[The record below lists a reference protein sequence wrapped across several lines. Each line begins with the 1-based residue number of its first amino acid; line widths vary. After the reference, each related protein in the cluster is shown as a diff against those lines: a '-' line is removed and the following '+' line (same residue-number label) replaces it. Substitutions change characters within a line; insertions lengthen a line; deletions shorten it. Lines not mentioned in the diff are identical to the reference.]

1 MNKNTNY
8 EIRICSVY
16 NNICSEW
23 SKKEK
28 IKTDFIDESVIL
40 NQEDRDKILNWLNPL
55 YIGKNFYLK
64 LIYRREN
71 DMSVQTFHSK
81 CDKKGPTLVVCK
93 AGKDKIG
100 GYTNINWESLKGINK
115 YDDGPFIFS
124 LNKNKKFM
132 YTNKNRHSVF
142 LHELH
147 GPDFDW
153 DFTFNYGNNMKI
165 FFCATNSNGYS
176 YSKEPLVGDG
186 TKKEIIADEVEV
198 FKVKTY

>member
-1 MNKNTNY
+1 
-8 EIRICSVY
+8 
-16 NNICSEW
+16 
-23 SKKEK
+23 
-28 IKTDFIDESVIL
+28 
-40 NQEDRDKILNWLNPL
+40 
-55 YIGKNFYLK
+55 
-64 LIYRREN
+64 
-71 DMSVQTFHSK
+71 MSVQTFHSK

-100 GYTNINWESLKGINK
+100 GYTNINWESLKGTYK

-132 YTNKNRHSVF
+132 YSNKNRHSVF